1 MLASW
6 PLLGRDDELDLITE
20 VLGRT
25 AGPRAIVVAGTAGVG
40 KTRLTLEALD
50 KVAGEG
56 APTARVVASRAA
68 STIPLG
74 ALVPLIAGSGQLPDS
89 RLALLRQASLVLAAR
104 ATPDG
109 GSLVLAV
116 DDAHLLD
123 DASAAL
129 VHQLAVE
136 GTVRLIL
143 TLRSGEPVPDAVSL
157 LWKDGLAERLEL
169 QRLAR
174 AEVEALA
181 AEALDG
187 PVDGAL
193 VHHLWTA
200 SEGNPLYLRE
210 LLLGSVE
217 TEVIHREGN
226 LWRLRGRLGTPP
238 RLIELVEARVGQLVG
253 AQLKA
258 VDLLALIESLGLATL
273 EAVVGTDAVEA
284 LERRG
289 LITVTPDQRRRV
301 VRLAHPL
308 YGEIR
313 RRTMPMT
320 RARNVQR
327 ELAGLLEAPGAR
339 RPDDVLRIAILRLDA
354 DGSADP
360 ELLAEA
366 ARQAWFTY
374 EIELEERLARA
385 AVAAGA
391 GIPSMLLLAEIL
403 RWAGRHE
410 EAEDILSPVT
420 PEQAGDDATFGV
432 VCITRAEV
440 LSRGLDRFED
450 ALAVIDAG
458 LEVIE
463 DPGWRDE
470 LRAERGS
477 LQVFAGDVAEG
488 LEALEPL
495 FAGAT
500 GRAFVAAGA
509 VGVPALAVAGRFDEA
524 LALADR
530 SFAAAL
536 EIGRQPAMSD
546 PAVFV
551 IGRCLTLTYAGR
563 LEEAQ
568 VPAKLGYDWSISAGV
583 PAGQAWFGMILGLVA
598 LGRGDL
604 AFAAGLFEEAALGF
618 RDQHDRSN
626 RKWCLSGVVM
636 CRAMLRDAAAARLA
650 LEEAQKI
657 GMHGLALMD
666 VEIERARASIE
677 AAEGG
682 LAAACSRI
690 EAAARLAFDRGQ
702 FALEAAALHDLV
714 RFGASPGKGAVGE
727 RLAEIAAS
735 SPGPL
740 PAIRADHAAA
750 LAGGD
755 AAGLEAVADAYE
767 AIGARLLAA
776 EAVAQAAAAHRRDGR
791 EGRSSV
797 ALARARELA
806 AACGGAMTPALA
818 AAAAAPG
825 DLRSSSLTPREL
837 EVAQLAAAGRPNRVI
852 AQELFVSVRT
862 VENQLQRA
870 YAKLGVSGRSEL
882 RSVLGEK

>member
-1 MLASW
+1 MLAAW
-6 PLLGRDDELDLITE
+6 PLLGRDDELELIAE
-20 VLGRT
+20 VLRRT
-25 AGPRAIVVAGTAGVG
+25 AGARAIVVAGAPGVG
-40 KTRLTLEALD
+40 KTRLTVEALENIARD
-50 KVAGEG
+50 G

-74 ALVPLIAGSGQLPDS
+74 ALVPLIAGTGQLPDS
-89 RLALLRQASLVLAAR
+89 RLALLRQASLALAAR
-104 ATPDG
+104 ATPGG
-109 GSLVLAV
+109 GSLVLGV

-143 TLRSGEPVPDAVSL
+143 TLRSGEPVPDAVSS

-174 AEVEALA
+174 PEVEALA

-217 TEVIHREGN
+217 AAVIHREGN
-226 LWRLRGRLGTPP
+226 LWRLRGRLGAPP
-238 RLIELVEARVGQLVG
+238 RLIELVEARVGRLVG

-258 VDLLALIESLGLATL
+258 VDLLALTESLGLATL
-273 EAVVGTDAVEA
+273 EEVVGADAVEA

-289 LITVTPDQRRRV
+289 LISVTPDERRRI

-313 RRTMPMT
+313 RRTIPVT
-320 RARNVQR
+320 RARNIQR
-327 ELAGLLEAPGAR
+327 ELAALLEASGAR
-339 RPDDVLRIAILRLDA
+339 RPDDVLRMAILRLDA
-354 DGSADP
+354 DGSAEP

-391 GIPSMLLLAEIL
+391 GIPSVLLLAEIL

-410 EAEDILSPVT
+410 EAEELLGPVT
-420 PEQAGDDATFGV
+420 PEQAGDDATFAV
-432 VCITRAEV
+432 VCLTRAEV
-440 LSRGLDRFED
+440 LSRGLDLYED
-450 ALAVIDAG
+450 ALAVIDNG
-458 LEVIE
+458 LRIIG
-463 DPGWRDE
+463 DAGWRDE

-477 LQVFAGDVAEG
+477 LQVFAGDVAGG
-488 LEALEPL
+488 LEALAPL
-495 FAGAT
+495 FANAT
-500 GRAFVAAGA
+500 GRALVAAGA

-530 SFAAAL
+530 SFAVAL
-536 EIGRQPAMSD
+536 EIGRQPAISD

-568 VPAKLGYDWSISAGV
+568 VPAKLGYDWSINAGV
-583 PAGQAWFGMILGLVA
+583 PAGQSWFGMILGLVA
-598 LGRGDL
+598 VGRGDL
-604 AFAAGLFEEAALGF
+604 ITAAGLFEEAALGF

-636 CRAMLRDAAAARLA
+636 CRAMLGDVVAARLA
-650 LEEAQKI
+650 LEEADQI
-657 GMHGLALMD
+657 GMQGLGLMD

-677 AAEGG
+677 AAEGE
-682 LAAACSRI
+682 LTDACSRV
-690 EAAARLAFDRGQ
+690 EAAARLAFERGQ
-702 FALEAAALHDLV
+702 YALEAAALHDLV
-714 RFGASPGKGAVGE
+714 RFGACTRKPEVAE
-727 RLAEIAAS
+727 RLAEIAS
-735 SPGPL
+735 SSSGPL
-740 PAIRADHAAA
+740 PGIRADHAAA
-750 LAGGD
+750 LVGDD
-755 AAGLEAVADAYE
+755 AAGLEAAADAYE
-767 AIGARLLAA
+767 AIAARLFAA
-776 EAVAQAAAAHRRDGR
+776 EALAQAAVSHRRGGR
-791 EGRSSV
+791 AGRASV
-797 ALARARELA
+797 ALARSQELA
-806 AACGGAMTPALA
+806 VGCGGAVTPALA
-818 AAAAAPG
+818 AAEPG
-825 DLRSSSLTPREL
+825 DLRLSSLTRREL
-837 EVAQLAAAGRPNRVI
+837 EVAQLAATGRPNRVI
-852 AQELFVSVRT
+852 AEELFVSVRT

-870 YAKLGVSGRSEL
+870 YAKLGVSGRAEL
-882 RSVLGEK
+882 RSALGGK